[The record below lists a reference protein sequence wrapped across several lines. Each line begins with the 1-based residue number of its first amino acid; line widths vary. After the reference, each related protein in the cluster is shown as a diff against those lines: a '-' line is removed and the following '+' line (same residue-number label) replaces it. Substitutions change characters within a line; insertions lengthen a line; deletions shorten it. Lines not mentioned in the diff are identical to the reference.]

1 MKAVR
6 ATAAAL
12 VLLWIGAAQAK
23 SHLVVGRGVAW
34 DPKTLEVARGDTVEW
49 KNVDVVPHNVRQDKH
64 VFWSKDL
71 APGTSFRWKATKR
84 GTWPYKCTLHPE
96 MTGTIKVK

>member
-1 MKAVR
+1 M
-6 ATAAAL
+6 
-12 VLLWIGAAQAK
+12 
-23 SHLVVGRGVAW
+23 
-34 DPKTLEVARGDTVEW
+34 
-49 KNVDVVPHNVRQDKH
+49 VPHNVRQDKR

-71 APGTSFRWKATKR
+71 PPGTSFRWKATKR